1 MWEVVVLSQGG
12 CAQLR
17 YAVSDVAQH
26 LGSGCLGLGTVPWSI
41 HLISNMHE
49 VKLNQM
55 ERKSLPSIGPQ
66 PVGVLQRRGAISTKL
81 DAYHFNTWDFIRKVV
96 QHPHFE
102 HFLFATC
109 HG

>member
-55 ERKSLPSIGPQ
+55 DHNSLSSIGTQ
-66 PVGVLQRRGAISTKL
+66 LVGLLMWR
-81 DAYHFNTWDFIRKVV
+81 DFLKTRCLS
-96 QHPHFE
+96 F
-102 HFLFATC
+102 
-109 HG
+109 